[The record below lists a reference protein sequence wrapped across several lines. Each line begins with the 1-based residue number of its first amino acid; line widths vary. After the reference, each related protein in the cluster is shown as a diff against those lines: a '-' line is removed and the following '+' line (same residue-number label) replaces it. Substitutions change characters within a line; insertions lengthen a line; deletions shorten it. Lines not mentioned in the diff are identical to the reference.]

1 MTRSTVFFTLFLYS
15 SENHYRIY
23 IDIDFVLVIIKDTD
37 TIFIVLASETF
48 SYKKKPQYPI
58 IMLVA
63 FCIRNLPLVNS
74 HGKGNK

>member
-48 SYKKKPQYPI
+48 SYKKNPNTQ
-58 IMLVA
+58 
-63 FCIRNLPLVNS
+63 
-74 HGKGNK
+74 